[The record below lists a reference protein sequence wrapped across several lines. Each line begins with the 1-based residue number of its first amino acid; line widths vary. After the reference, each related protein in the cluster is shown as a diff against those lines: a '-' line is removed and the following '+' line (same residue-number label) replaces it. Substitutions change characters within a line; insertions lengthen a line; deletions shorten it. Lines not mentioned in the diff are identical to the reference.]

1 MKLSQCEA
9 FVAIADTGSFTRAA
23 QALRISQS
31 AVSHAISGLEAELGV
46 ALMKRDR
53 SGIEFTDVGR
63 RVLDHARAV
72 VQHAEQM
79 RQEAESARHG
89 IAGTIRIG
97 TSQSFAARLL
107 PRLIT
112 EFRSRF
118 PGLQIAL
125 REGPDRQIAEWL
137 HGHAVDV
144 GIVTLPK
151 KNLTTVPLLQDEM
164 YAVVPRGHPLAGND
178 SVRVAQLADVPL
190 VLPVGAVEPM
200 LLAMFRTVGL
210 EPVVAFRV
218 NDLNA
223 LLAMV
228 AEGHGVTVLP
238 ALALPP
244 LSTQLRLL
252 PFDPPVTRRI
262 AIGIRTGA
270 QGSPAV
276 EAFVSTAQALVR
288 DDDRTRLPPV
298 AGASP
303 P

>member
-9 FVAIADTGSFTRAA
+9 LVAIADTGSFTKAARALA
-23 QALRISQS
+23 VSQS
-31 AVSHAISGLEAELGV
+31 AVSHAIATLEAELGV
-46 ALMKRDR
+46 ALMRRDR
-53 SGIEFTDVGR
+53 AGIDFTDVGR

-72 VQHAEQM
+72 VEHAEQM
-79 RQEAESARHG
+79 RQEAESARAG

-97 TSQSFAARLL
+97 TSQTFAARFL

-112 EFRSRF
+112 EFRERF
-118 PGLQIAL
+118 PGLQLQL

-137 HGHAVDV
+137 HAHAVDV

-164 YAVVPRGHPLAGND
+164 FAVAPVDHPLAAGGR
-178 SVRVAQLADVPL
+178 VRVPQLAGVPL

-218 NDLNA
+218 NDLTA

-244 LSTQLRLL
+244 LPPRLRSI
-252 PFDPPVTRRI
+252 PFDPPVARRI

-270 QGSPAV
+270 QTMPAV
-276 EAFVSTAQALVR
+276 SAFVATAQSLAR
-288 DDDRTRLPPV
+288 DDWNGPPDDRL
-298 AGASP
+298 SP
-303 P
+303 